1 MLHGYIFAKNLLVSF
16 SHACNHLRFTLKQ
29 EMESTMQPEFRR
41 ESLAISALLDEPLRS
56 VLNPM
61 EPALQKLLKL
71 DCLWKVMDF
80 ARSTAHCAD
89 AAGRM
94 LSLLGITY
102 QIDATERDHVPA
114 SGPVLM
120 VSNHPFG
127 LLEGA
132 ILADALP
139 KLRPDVRILANSLLS
154 VIPELRDRC
163 IFIDP
168 FGRTGAMPSNAAALR
183 ECLAWLRRGGLLL
196 AFPTGEVAHLDWR
209 GGALADP
216 PWNASLARIA
226 QIAGASAVP
235 LFFHG
240 GNSLAFHLAGIIH
253 PSLRTA
259 SLPREL
265 LNKRGRTIRIRI
277 GRPVSAE
284 TLRHFADPEQAIDY
298 LRCRTYLLDPA
309 SEVVLTRRGRAPVNA
324 PCPAHSMAG
333 ELAALAPDRK
343 LCELGELA
351 VYLATAPELPLTL
364 QEVGRLREIAY
375 RRAGEGTGRR
385 ADLDRFDRYYLHLVL
400 WNRRT
405 REVVGAYRLGPTADI
420 LPRYGIR
427 GLYTSTLFR
436 YRKELFAR
444 IGPAVELG
452 RSFIRPEY
460 QKQYAPLLLLW
471 KGIGRYVASRPEC
484 ATLFGGVSISNDYTR
499 VSRHLLVKFLE
510 AHRAEELAGLV
521 APRCPYR
528 PAARILRRTPPPAV
542 PRDLDRLCSLI
553 ADLEC
558 DGKGVPILIKHYLKT
573 GGRLLACNVD
583 RQFSNAL
590 DALITVDL
598 RLAPDSLLERLLGKS
613 EAAEF
618 RLRHIKRS

>member
-1 MLHGYIFAKNLLVSF
+1 MQSEF
-16 SHACNHLRFTLKQ
+16 S
-29 EMESTMQPEFRR
+29 R
-41 ESLAISALLDEPLRS
+41 ESLSISALLNEPLRS

-61 EPALQKLLKL
+61 EPALQRLLRL
-71 DCLWKVMDF
+71 DRLWDVVDC
-80 ARSTAHCAD
+80 ARSTAPCSD
-89 AAGRM
+89 TVGRM

-102 QIDATERDHVPA
+102 QVDATELRLVPA

-139 KLRPDVRILANSLLS
+139 KLRQDVRILANSLLS
-154 VIPELRDRC
+154 AVPELRERC

-168 FGRTGAMPSNAAALR
+168 FGHTSAMASNAAALR

-196 AFPTGEVAHLDWR
+196 AFPSGEVAHLDWR
-209 GGALADP
+209 GGVLADP
-216 PWNASLARIA
+216 PWNAALARIA
-226 QIAGASAVP
+226 QLAGAAAVP
-235 LFFHG
+235 LFFSG
-240 GNSLAFHLAGIIH
+240 GNSLAFQLAGTIH
-253 PSLRTA
+253 PGLRTA

-265 LNKRGRTIRIRI
+265 LNKRGRTIHVRI
-277 GRPVSAE
+277 GRPVSAQ
-284 TLRHFADPEQAIDY
+284 TLRHFADPAQAIDY

-309 SEVVLTRRGRAPVNA
+309 SEQVLPRRKHAPVTA
-324 PCPAHSMAG
+324 PRPAHSMAA

-351 VYLATAPELPLTL
+351 VYLGTAAELPLVT

-375 RRAGEGTGRR
+375 RLAGEGTGRSV
-385 ADLDRFDRYYLHLVL
+385 DLDRFDRYYLHLVL

-405 REVVGAYRLGPTADI
+405 REVAGAYRLGPTADI
-420 LPRYGIR
+420 LPRHGIR

-444 IGPAVELG
+444 LGPAIELG

-484 ATLFGGVSISNDYTR
+484 ATLFGGVSISSDYTG
-499 VSRHLLVKFLE
+499 VSRYLLVKFLE

-528 PAARILRRTPPPAV
+528 PAERILRQAPAPAV
-542 PRDLDRLCSLI
+542 PRELDELSALI
-553 ADLEC
+553 ADLES

-573 GGRLLACNVD
+573 GGRLLAFNVD
-583 RQFSNAL
+583 RRFSHTL

-598 RLAPDSLLERLLGKS
+598 RLAPDSLLERLLGKPG
-613 EAAEF
+613 AAEF